1 MPEFVC
7 RKDELISS
15 LVAPNLHLS
24 SNVRYSQI
32 FSKISFGSC
41 SIDATGGSR
50 LYVAFEVLYE
60 SRPFSGCTARSMLFI
75 RSCFLIL
82 HFDLGC
88 DSTKQ

>member
-1 MPEFVC
+1 M
-7 RKDELISS
+7 
-15 LVAPNLHLS
+15 HS
-24 SNVRYSQI
+24 SNVRYLLI

-60 SRPFSGCTARSMLFI
+60 SRPFSGCTARSMPFS

-82 HFDLGC
+82 HLVLGC
-88 DSTKQ
+88 DATKQ